1 MKGFVHNMD
10 NNREFTDN
18 KIENNIEN
26 KDNHIDEILPVGFEK
41 GIKKTGKKK
50 RIPNFAYNIMRLCAF
65 AVAGFAFAYA
75 AYDLTDSYLDYISA
89 EEKYSAID
97 EMFQQTQN
105 ASQENATGENT
116 QVAAGTSAEYEGTIT
131 KWVWDYNAML
141 QYNDESKGYIK
152 LDGTRIQYPIV
163 QHSDN
168 KYYLLRGSDKISNGG
183 GAIFIDSRCAGGLD
197 ARMSVVYG
205 HNMLDGS
212 MFKDLMNFSKEDF
225 CRKNQT
231 FDIYVGNRHY
241 VYYVFSSFRTKA
253 DNEDIYKF
261 GFKDDDDF
269 TSWIDR
275 VAGKSNYDYDCRKP
289 DASDKILMCSTCVDN
304 YGNRMVVCMF
314 RGEEVVD

>member
-1 MKGFVHNMD
+1 MKGFVQSMD

-18 KIENNIEN
+18 KIENNIEK
-26 KDNHIDEILPVGFEK
+26 KDNDIDEILPVGFEEK
-41 GIKKTGKKK
+41 KEIKKRR
-50 RIPNFAYNIMRLCAF
+50 RIPNFAYNIIRVFAF
-65 AVAGFAFAYA
+65 AAAGFAFAYA

-97 EMFQQTQN
+97 QMFQQTQN
-105 ASQENATGENT
+105 TNESGNVEENG
-116 QVAAGTSAEYEGTIT
+116 QAAASAEYEGTIT

-141 QYNDESKGYIK
+141 AYNDESKGYIK

-168 KYYLLRGSDKISNGG
+168 KYYLVRGSDKVSNGG

-212 MFKDLMNFSKEDF
+212 MFHELMNFSKEEF
-225 CRKNQT
+225 CKNNQT
-231 FDIYVGNRHY
+231 FDVYVGNRHY
-241 VYYVFSSFRTKA
+241 IYYVFSSFRVKA

-261 GFKDDDDF
+261 GFVDDEDF
-269 TSWIDR
+269 TKWINR
-275 VAGKSNYDYDCRKP
+275 VAAKSNYDYDCEKP
-289 DASDKILMCSTCVDN
+289 SASDKILMCSTCVDN
-304 YGNRMVVCMF
+304 YDNRMVVCMY